1 MIQYDLIV
9 VGGGISG
16 MTAALSALENGVKNV
31 IIIEREDSLGGVVN
45 QCIHSGF
52 GSSILNVEVTGP
64 EYVNFIRNRLLNH
77 KIHIKLRL

>member
-52 GSSILNVEVTGP
+52 GSSILNVEVT
-64 EYVNFIRNRLLNH
+64 
-77 KIHIKLRL
+77 

>member
-52 GSSILNVEVTGP
+52 GSSILNVEVQVLNMLILL
-64 EYVNFIRNRLLNH
+64 EIDYLIIKFILS
-77 KIHIKLRL
+77 